1 MGAPIGNEY
10 YKVRL
15 KDGKDKQYETPQKLL
30 DACNEYFQWCIE
42 NPLVE
47 EQANVYQGTVRKFT
61 LSKLRAFTVHGLC
74 NFLDISTTT
83 WSNYRN
89 HNGKEYLTVVSRVDQ
104 MLYDQKFTGAAANLL
119 NSNIIA
125 RDLGLQDKKVIEDK
139 RPKKIQ
145 IEIIDR
151 KESTQPVEEQASPL
165 KNIEDVK
172 KE

>member
-1 MGAPIGNEY
+1 MAAPIGNEY

-15 KDGKDKQYETPQKLL
+15 KDGRDKQYATPQILL

-42 NPLVE
+42 NPLQE

-74 NFLDISTTT
+74 NFLDISLTT
-83 WSNYRN
+83 WTNYRN
-89 HNGKEYLTVVSRVDQ
+89 HSGEEYLRVITRVDQ
-104 MLYDQKFTGAAANLL
+104 MLYEQKFSGAAANLL

-145 IEIIDR
+145 VEIID
-151 KESTQPVEEQASPL
+151 KNQSIQPVQQPASTPINIKDEE
-165 KNIEDVK
+165 K
-172 KE
+172 